1 MNHQRLA
8 RAWNEPARWGLE
20 LWRLSANYGTAP
32 QRIIAFMLAI
42 ILLCG
47 LAYRTASNSMR
58 PASGT
63 SRPTLADCIVFSL
76 YTFIHVNSRAWDATG
91 KLKLLAI
98 AEALLG
104 WVSFGLLIAVA
115 LAHVL

>member
-1 MNHQRLA
+1 MDHQRLA
-8 RAWNEPARWGLE
+8 RAWSEPARWGLE

-42 ILLCG
+42 VLLCG
-47 LAYRTASNSMR
+47 LAYRTASGSMR
-58 PASGT
+58 SASGAAQ
-63 SRPTLADCIVFSL
+63 PTLADCIVFSL
-76 YTFIHVNSRAWDATG
+76 YTFIHLNSRSWDATG
-91 KLKLLAI
+91 KLKLLAV

>member
-1 MNHQRLA
+1 M
-8 RAWNEPARWGLE
+8 
-20 LWRLSANYGTAP
+20 
-32 QRIIAFMLAI
+32 IAFMLAI

-47 LAYRTASNSMR
+47 LAYRTAPNSMR
-58 PASGT
+58 SASGADQ
-63 SRPTLADCIVFSL
+63 PTLADCIVFSL

>member
-1 MNHQRLA
+1 M
-8 RAWNEPARWGLE
+8 
-20 LWRLSANYGTAP
+20 
-32 QRIIAFMLAI
+32 IAFMLAI

-63 SRPTLADCIVFSL
+63 SRPTLADCIVFSI

-91 KLKLLAI
+91 KLKLLAVV
-98 AEALLG
+98 EALLG